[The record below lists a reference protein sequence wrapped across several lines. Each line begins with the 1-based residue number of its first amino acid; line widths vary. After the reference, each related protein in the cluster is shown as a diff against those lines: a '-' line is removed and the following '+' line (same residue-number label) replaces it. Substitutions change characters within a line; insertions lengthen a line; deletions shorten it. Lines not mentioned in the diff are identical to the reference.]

1 MVSNNHKPPL
11 KSAKLI
17 KPSAEDFSG
26 KQLDLFQSFVEN
38 DQGDHSNLIDLWD
51 AVPKFHMDKRKQNT
65 LRNPDGFLPTYRHNF
80 VHKGRAYEVK
90 ISPARIETAKGEKEY
105 YPGTREELVE
115 DALRKIA
122 TIKNNAY
129 LKGTRSGVSFSL
141 YQLRQ
146 ELAETGHTFSFQE
159 LQESLEIMSNCSI
172 SIESIVND
180 EHRMK
185 LRTSILPNLISVTR
199 ETHKDSWAKSKW
211 YADFAA
217 LVTESI
223 HNNTFRQYNYKQM
236 MTFSSQ
242 LERWLYK
249 RLANNYVQASL
260 ENSYNIKLSSIE
272 RDSGLLQLKQ
282 LRHRMRKLNDVLDKM
297 VESNVLLSYE
307 ANPVKEKRKLLDVH
321 YALHPHPEFIAEVK
335 AANLRSKRLTSK
347 Q

>member
-1 MVSNNHKPPL
+1 MVTNHKPL
-11 KSAKLI
+11 SKSAKLV
-17 KPSAEDFSG
+17 KPTDKDFEN

-38 DQGDHSNLIDLWD
+38 DQGDHSNLIELWD
-51 AVPKFHMDKRKQNT
+51 AVPKFHMDKRKQNS
-65 LRNPDGFLPTYRHNF
+65 LRNQDGFLPTYRHHF
-80 VHKGRAYEVK
+80 MYRGRSYEVR
-90 ISPARIETAKGEKEY
+90 ISPARVETVTGEEKEY

-122 TIKNNAY
+122 SGKKSAY
-129 LKGTRSGVSFSL
+129 LKGNRSGVSFSL

-146 ELAETGHTFSFQE
+146 ELADTGHTFSFQE

-172 SIESIVND
+172 GIESVMND

-199 ETHKDSWAKSKW
+199 ETHPDSWAKSKW
-211 YADFAA
+211 YADFAS

-223 HNNTFRQYNYKQM
+223 HNNTFRQYDYKQM

-249 RLANNYVQASL
+249 RLAHNYVQASL
-260 ENSYNIKLSSIE
+260 ENNYNIKLSSIE

-282 LRHRMRKLNDVLDKM
+282 LRHRMRKLNEVLDKM
-297 VESNVLLSYE
+297 VDSRVLLSYE
-307 ANPVKEKRKLLDVH
+307 VNPMKEKRKLLDAH
-321 YALHPHPEFIAEVK
+321 YSLQPHPEFIAEVK
-335 AANLRSKRLTSK
+335 AANLRSKRLASK
-347 Q
+347 R